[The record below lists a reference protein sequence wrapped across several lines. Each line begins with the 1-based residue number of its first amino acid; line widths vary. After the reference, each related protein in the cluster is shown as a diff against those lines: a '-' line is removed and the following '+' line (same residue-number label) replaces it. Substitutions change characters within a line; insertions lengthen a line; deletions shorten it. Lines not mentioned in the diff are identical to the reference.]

1 MAWGISLY
9 PEHST
14 VEQDCAYIER
24 AARHGFTRI
33 FSCLLSAQGDPTQ
46 IKREFAQV
54 CSCAHDN
61 GMEIILDV
69 APSVFE
75 QLGIDYSDLTFFSEV
90 GADGI
95 RLDEPFQP
103 SQVAA
108 MTRNPQG
115 LKIELNA
122 SCADGI
128 FAATLAHDPNKGNL
142 LACHNFYPQRFSG
155 LDTAFFQRESVK
167 IRELDL
173 RLAAFAGL
181 PRADAF
187 GPWPLNEGLPT
198 LECHRDAPIDFQARH
213 MLAMGCVDDV
223 IISNCFA
230 TDAEL
235 ESLSVLDPSKVQLRP
250 VPNEG
255 LTENERTVAT
265 WDSNQV
271 RGDLSP
277 YILRSTMNR
286 VVFAGL
292 DIPARDP
299 ERDLRRGDVVVVNN
313 ASPRYKGELQ
323 IVLAD
328 LPNDGTRNIVGTLP
342 EYELELLGFLD
353 SWKRFDILL

>member
-14 VEQDCAYIER
+14 VEQDCAYVER
-24 AARHGFTRI
+24 AARYGFSRI
-33 FSCLLSAQGDPTQ
+33 FSCLISIKVDSAQV
-46 IKREFAQV
+46 KREFAQV

-69 APSVFE
+69 SPNVFDR
-75 QLGIDYSDLTFFSEV
+75 LGLDYSDLSFFAEV

-128 FAATLAHDPNKGNL
+128 FAATLAHDPDKGNL

-155 LDTAFFQRESVK
+155 LDTAFFRRESVN
-167 IRELDL
+167 IRELGI
-173 RLAAFAGL
+173 RLAAFVGL
-181 PRADAF
+181 PRAEAF

-198 LECHRDAPIDFQARH
+198 LECHRDVPVDFQARH
-213 MLAMGCVDDV
+213 MLAMGCIDDV
-223 IISNCFA
+223 IISNCYA
-230 TDAEL
+230 TDEEL
-235 ESLSVLDPSKVQLRP
+235 ASLSGLDPSKVQLRP
-250 VPNEG
+250 IPDEG
-255 LTENERTVAT
+255 LTECERAVAT

-277 YILRSTMNR
+277 YILRSTLNR
-286 VVFAGL
+286 VIFADL
-292 DIPARDP
+292 DIPARNP
-299 ERDLRRGDVVVVNN
+299 GRDLRRGDVVVVNN
-313 ASPRYKGELQ
+313 VSPRYKGELQ

-342 EYELELLGFLD
+342 EHELELLGFLG